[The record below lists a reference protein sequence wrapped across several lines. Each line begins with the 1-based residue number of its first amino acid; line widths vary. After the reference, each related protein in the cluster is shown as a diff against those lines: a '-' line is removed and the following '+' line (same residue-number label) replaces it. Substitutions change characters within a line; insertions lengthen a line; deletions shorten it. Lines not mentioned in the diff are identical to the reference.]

1 MELVEQFH
9 SKNPKSP
16 RPVHLRMLQAQQG
29 LKEGMLSRTRASG
42 RDSGGH
48 VTVGRSCDLLT
59 PGGSRDPLRNR
70 SPDQSR
76 DSRRVVRDHV
86 TKERPRVQIG
96 RVAVDTST
104 KDGQGCPTKSL
115 SDKEH
120 NGTTPIGWKIR
131 GSSHERSTDS
141 HECERVPT
149 KGITPLASIYSS
161 PAADCGM
168 TPSTAHSTRAQIPDL
183 P

>member
-1 MELVEQFH
+1 M
-9 SKNPKSP
+9 
-16 RPVHLRMLQAQQG
+16 
-29 LKEGMLSRTRASG
+29 SRTRASG
-42 RDSGGH
+42 RDSDGH

-76 DSRRVVRDHV
+76 GSRRVVRDHV
-86 TKERPRVQIG
+86 TEERPRVRIG

-131 GSSHERSTDS
+131 GPSHPSSTDS

-168 TPSTAHSTRAQIPDL
+168 TPSTAHDCALHPCPDT
-183 P
+183 